1 MRHKPTNI
9 EVRVDGR
16 SQLLNRRTARELL
29 EIRVTAHFAAIDNAS
44 RANNRKYA
52 IGSGERGDKIR
63 TYREQDNLVICHR
76 TDQKYRLSDA
86 KKGLLK
92 M

>member
-16 SQLLNRRTARELL
+16 SQLVNRRAARELL
-29 EIRVTAHFAAIDNAS
+29 ELRVSKQLTDAQ
-44 RANNRKYA
+44 NRKHADNRKQA

-76 TDQKYRLSDA
+76 TNQKYKLSDA
-86 KKGLLK
+86 RKGFLK

>member
-1 MRHKPTNI
+1 MRHKPSNI
-9 EVRVDGR
+9 KVRVDGR

-29 EIRVTAHFAAIDNAS
+29 EIRVSSHFAAIE
-44 RANNRKYA
+44 NRFRSDVRRSA

-76 TDQKYRLSDA
+76 TEQKYRLSDA
-86 KKGLLK
+86 RKGLLK

>member
-1 MRHKPTNI
+1 MRHKPTNL

-16 SQLLNRRTARELL
+16 SQLLNRRTARECIEL
-29 EIRVTAHFAAIDNAS
+29 RVSKHYADISNQKDAS
-44 RANNRKYA
+44 KRKLA
-52 IGSGERGDKIR
+52 VGSGERGDKIR

-76 TDQKYRLSDA
+76 TNQKYRLSDA
-86 KKGLLK
+86 RKGLLK

>member
-1 MRHKPTNI
+1 MRHKPTNL

-16 SQLLNRRTARELL
+16 SQLLNRRAARELL
-29 EIRVTAHFAAIDNAS
+29 ELRVSTQLVSAE
-44 RANNRKYA
+44 NRKLADHRKQA

-76 TDQKYRLSDA
+76 TNQKYRLSEA
-86 KKGLLK
+86 KKGYLK